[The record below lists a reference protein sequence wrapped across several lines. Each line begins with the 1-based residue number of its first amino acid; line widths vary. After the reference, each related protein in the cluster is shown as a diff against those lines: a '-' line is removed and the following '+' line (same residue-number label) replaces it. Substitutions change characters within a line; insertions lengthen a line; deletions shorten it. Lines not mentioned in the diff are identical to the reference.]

1 MRVQRE
7 SLHLSLTGLPRLT
20 GERASERARLGFSA
34 CVRALE
40 RLAKASLSL
49 AALAQARPSLLRG
62 PSSGLSP
69 RMKLLL
75 RASSS
80 GLTPA
85 SARYRERERALV
97 NHPHPRDEGAR
108 TVGLCASTLGGP
120 ATTGRHGTRRPQA
133 REGPPAVSVKT
144 RHFASRPPPPA
155 IPVFPLPTRAGSRP
169 GSRPSMRPHSLEVL
183 NHWARA
189 RTRPPLSRV
198 ARALGSRPSHEA
210 PLERGSSFRAR
221 ALSSRP
227 PLSLE
232 KLELSGSRPSHEA
245 PLERGSSF
253 RARALSSR
261 PPPRS
266 TRESSLPR
274 PYRPFLRRTRV
285 AAGAPIPHA
294 RADAR
299 ERVNRSTGDLHIDG
313 KTNLPVV

>member
-1 MRVQRE
+1 M
-7 SLHLSLTGLPRLT
+7 
-20 GERASERARLGFSA
+20 
-34 CVRALE
+34 
-40 RLAKASLSL
+40 
-49 AALAQARPSLLRG
+49 
-62 PSSGLSP
+62 
-69 RMKLLL
+69 
-75 RASSS
+75 
-80 GLTPA
+80 
-85 SARYRERERALV
+85 
-97 NHPHPRDEGAR
+97 
-108 TVGLCASTLGGP
+108 GLCASTLGGP
-120 ATTGRHGTRRPQA
+120 VTTGRHGTRRPRA

-221 ALSSRP
+221 SLSSRPPLSLSRSSSFRARALSSRP
-227 PLSLE
+227 PLSL
-232 KLELSGSRPSHEA
+232 SRS
-245 PLERGSSF
+245 SSF

-274 PYRPFLRRTRV
+274 PYRPFLKRTRV

-299 ERVNRSTGDLHIDG
+299 EGESVNRRLAH
-313 KTNLPVV
+313 

>member
-7 SLHLSLTGLPRLT
+7 SLHLPLTGLPRLT
-20 GERASERARLGFSA
+20 GERASERGLASA
-34 CVRALE
+34 LVCVHSSAWPRPLPLSRRSRASPPLSLE
-40 RLAKASLSL
+40 RPK
-49 AALAQARPSLLRG
+49 LRAF
-62 PSSGLSP
+62 PTHEAPLE
-69 RMKLLL
+69 

-120 ATTGRHGTRRPQA
+120 ATTGRHGTRRPRA

-169 GSRPSMRPHSLEVL
+169 GSRPSTRPHSLEVL

-198 ARALGSRPSHEA
+198 ARAL
-210 PLERGSSFRAR
+210 
-221 ALSSRP
+221 
-227 PLSLE
+227 
-232 KLELSGSRPSHEA
+232 GSRPSHEA

>member
-1 MRVQRE
+1 
-7 SLHLSLTGLPRLT
+7 
-20 GERASERARLGFSA
+20 
-34 CVRALE
+34 
-40 RLAKASLSL
+40 
-49 AALAQARPSLLRG
+49 
-62 PSSGLSP
+62 
-69 RMKLLL
+69 
-75 RASSS
+75 
-80 GLTPA
+80 
-85 SARYRERERALV
+85 
-97 NHPHPRDEGAR
+97 
-108 TVGLCASTLGGP
+108 VGLCASTLGGP
-120 ATTGRHGTRRPQA
+120 VTTGRHGTRRPRA

-227 PLSLE
+227 PLSL
-232 KLELSGSRPSHEA
+232 SR
-245 PLERGSSF
+245 SSIF

-285 AAGAPIPHA
+285 AAGAPIPHTRA
-294 RADAR
+294 RTRA
-299 ERVNRSTGDLHIDG
+299 RVNRSTGDLHIDG

>member
-7 SLHLSLTGLPRLT
+7 CLSISLSPVSRASPAS
-20 GERASERARLGFSA
+20 ERASERARLGFSA

-49 AALAQARPSLLRG
+49 AALAQALPSLLRG

-69 RMKLLL
+69 RMKPLSREPRALGSRPRL
-75 RASSS
+75 R
-80 GLTPA
+80 GIE
-85 SARYRERERALV
+85 RERERALV

-120 ATTGRHGTRRPQA
+120 VTTGRHGTRRPRA

-227 PLSLE
+227 P
-232 KLELSGSRPSHEA
+232 
-245 PLERGSSF
+245 
-253 RARALSSR
+253 
-261 PPPRS
+261 PRS

-294 RADAR
+294 RARTRAIA
-299 ERVNRSTGDLHIDG
+299 NRSTGDLHIDG

>member
-1 MRVQRE
+1 MTRPSPQQGLRELRARDPRVCACATRVSP
-7 SLHLSLTGLPRLT
+7 SLSHRSPAPHR
-20 GERASERARLGFSA
+20 RASERGLASA
-34 CVRALE
+34 LVCVHSSAWPRPLPLSRRSRASPPLSLE
-40 RLAKASLSL
+40 RPK
-49 AALAQARPSLLRG
+49 LRAF
-62 PSSGLSP
+62 PTHEAPLE
-69 RMKLLL
+69 

-120 ATTGRHGTRRPQA
+120 VTTGRHGTRRPQA

-155 IPVFPLPTRAGSRP
+155 IPVFPLPARAGSRP

-227 PLSLE
+227 PLSLSLE
-232 KLELSGSRPSHEA
+232 KLELSGSRP
-245 PLERGSSF
+245 
-253 RARALSSR
+253 
-261 PPPRS
+261 
-266 TRESSLPR
+266 
-274 PYRPFLRRTRV
+274 
-285 AAGAPIPHA
+285 
-294 RADAR
+294 
-299 ERVNRSTGDLHIDG
+299 
-313 KTNLPVV
+313 

>member
-1 MRVQRE
+1 MRLYTR
-7 SLHLSLTGLPRLT
+7 
-20 GERASERARLGFSA
+20 
-34 CVRALE
+34 
-40 RLAKASLSL
+40 
-49 AALAQARPSLLRG
+49 
-62 PSSGLSP
+62 
-69 RMKLLL
+69 
-75 RASSS
+75 
-80 GLTPA
+80 
-85 SARYRERERALV
+85 
-97 NHPHPRDEGAR
+97 
-108 TVGLCASTLGGP
+108 GGP
-120 ATTGRHGTRRPQA
+120 ATTGRHGTRRPRA
-133 REGPPAVSVKT
+133 REGPPAVSVKA

-155 IPVFPLPTRAGSRP
+155 IPVFPLPTRAGSRQ

-227 PLSLE
+227 PP
-232 KLELSGSRPSHEA
+232 R
-245 PLERGSSF
+245 SSF

-294 RADAR
+294 RADALAG
-299 ERVNRSTGDLHIDG
+299 ESVNRRLAH
-313 KTNLPVV
+313 

>member
-1 MRVQRE
+1 MRGADETRYVHRGVAVDEAFPATGPPGAE
-7 SLHLSLTGLPRLT
+7 SERPPRVCVCNESVSPSLSHRSPAPHR
-20 GERASERARLGFSA
+20 RASEAWLQRLCA
-34 CVRALE
+34 CTRALGQGLPLS
-40 RLAKASLSL
+40 RRSRASPPLSL
-49 AALAQARPSLLRG
+49 ERPKLRAF
-62 PSSGLSP
+62 PTHEAPLE
-69 RMKLLL
+69 

-120 ATTGRHGTRRPQA
+120 VTTGRHGTRRPRA

-155 IPVFPLPTRAGSRP
+155 IPVLPLPTRAGSRP

-227 PLSLE
+227 PLSLSLE
-232 KLELSGSRPSHEA
+232 KLELSGSRP
-245 PLERGSSF
+245 
-253 RARALSSR
+253 
-261 PPPRS
+261 
-266 TRESSLPR
+266 
-274 PYRPFLRRTRV
+274 
-285 AAGAPIPHA
+285 
-294 RADAR
+294 
-299 ERVNRSTGDLHIDG
+299 
-313 KTNLPVV
+313 

>member
-1 MRVQRE
+1 MRGADETRYVHRGVAVDEAFPATGPPGAE
-7 SLHLSLTGLPRLT
+7 SERPPRVCVCNESVSPSLSHRSPAPHR
-20 GERASERARLGFSA
+20 RASERARLGFSA

-227 PLSLE
+227 PLSL
-232 KLELSGSRPSHEA
+232 SRE
-245 PLERGSSF
+245 
-253 RARALSSR
+253 ARAFGLS
-261 PPPRS
+261 PKP
-266 TRESSLPR
+266 
-274 PYRPFLRRTRV
+274 
-285 AAGAPIPHA
+285 
-294 RADAR
+294 
-299 ERVNRSTGDLHIDG
+299 
-313 KTNLPVV
+313 

>member
-1 MRVQRE
+1 MRGADETRYVHRGVAVDEAFPATGPPGAE
-7 SLHLSLTGLPRLT
+7 SERPPRVCVCNESVSSSLSHRSPAPHR
-20 GERASERARLGFSA
+20 RASERARLGFSA

-133 REGPPAVSVKT
+133 RGGPPAVSVKT

-155 IPVFPLPTRAGSRP
+155 IPVVPLPTRAGSRP
-169 GSRPSMRPHSLEVL
+169 GSRPSTRPHSLEVL

-189 RTRPPLSRV
+189 RTRPPLS
-198 ARALGSRPSHEA
+198 
-210 PLERGSSFRAR
+210 
-221 ALSSRP
+221 
-227 PLSLE
+227 LE
-232 KLELSGSRPSHEA
+232 KLELSGSRPSMKPLSREARAFGLA
-245 PLERGSSF
+245 PL
-253 RARALSSR
+253 ARD
-261 PPPRS
+261 PRLAR
-266 TRESSLPR
+266 RESLHSRVPTVH
-274 PYRPFLRRTRV
+274 FL
-285 AAGAPIPHA
+285 GAL
-294 RADAR
+294 
-299 ERVNRSTGDLHIDG
+299 G
-313 KTNLPVV
+313 